1 MITSR
6 NLYVNGDD
14 AYKHTPTKEEVP
26 YIVHAVA
33 VPVTMRKNV
42 ETSFGSIHKTVKF
55 EAVTDAGEVIR
66 EESIRIDSWQS
77 PNSPQVMKKLSEF
90 SESLKNEGYQI

>member
-14 AYKHTPTKEEVP
+14 DYKQTPKKVEAPLVQSK
-26 YIVHAVA
+26 AVT
-33 VPVTMRKNV
+33 VTIRKSV
-42 ETSFGSIHKTVKF
+42 ETAFGSIHKIVKF

-77 PNSPQVMKKLSEF
+77 QTSPQVMKKLSEF
-90 SESLKNEGYQI
+90 KASLKNEGYQL

>member
-14 AYKHTPTKEEVP
+14 DCKHKPTKEEAP
-26 YIVHAVA
+26 IVQPKA
-33 VPVTMRKNV
+33 VPVTIRKSV

-55 EAVTDAGEVIR
+55 EALTDAGEVIR
-66 EESIRIDSWQS
+66 EESVRIDSWQS
-77 PNSPQVMKKLSEF
+77 PTSPKVMKKLSEF
-90 SESLKNEGYQI
+90 TECLKNEGYQI

>member
-6 NLYVNGDD
+6 NLYVNGDED
-14 AYKHTPTKEEVP
+14 YKHTTIKKEDQIIQPE
-26 YIVHAVA
+26 A
-33 VPVTMRKNV
+33 VPVTIRKNV

-55 EAVTDAGEVIR
+55 EALTYAGEVIR

-77 PNSPQVMKKLSEF
+77 PNSPKVMAKLSEF
-90 SESLKNEGYQI
+90 TECLKNEGYQI

>member
-14 AYKHTPTKEEVP
+14 DYKNTPTKIEMPQVMQE
-26 YIVHAVA
+26 A
-33 VPVTMRKNV
+33 VPVTIRKNV

-66 EESIRIDSWQS
+66 AESIRIDSWQS
-77 PNSPQVMKKLSEF
+77 PTSPQVMKKLSEF
-90 SESLKNEGYQI
+90 SECLKNEGYQI

>member
-14 AYKHTPTKEEVP
+14 DYKHTSTKIEAP
-26 YIVHAVA
+26 IVQPKA
-33 VPVTMRKNV
+33 VPVTIRKSV
-42 ETSFGSIHKTVKF
+42 ETAFGSIHKTVKF

-66 EESIRIDSWQS
+66 VESVRIDSWVS
-77 PNSPQVMKKLSEF
+77 PTSPQVMKKLSEF
-90 SESLKNEGYQI
+90 TECLQNEGYQI